1 MGVAECR
8 TWKQLVL
15 QGEQAEEIIAR
26 VRAKEKIAKQDLTN
40 QHGVPKVIL
49 KTRKDTLATEV
60 KSHSKTQLVRGEWL
74 PANHM
79 PINCTPSKMIT

>member
-26 VRAKEKIAKQDLTN
+26 VRAKEKIAK
-40 QHGVPKVIL
+40 
-49 KTRKDTLATEV
+49 
-60 KSHSKTQLVRGEWL
+60 
-74 PANHM
+74 
-79 PINCTPSKMIT
+79 